1 MKSTTM
7 SKFLATLQLY
17 LMGALLSMLNFLFE
31 FFFFFFCLKLLRF
44 VDNFIDS

>member
-31 FFFFFFCLKLLRF
+31 FFFFFCLKLLRF